1 MFSKLFKT
9 KQKNTINNEEVLKND
24 SCYKNLEVRS
34 KSVDGVKEYEII
46 MSDTGTGHF
55 PYLLKSYVIKI
66 SQDISLFYKEIN
78 LKNNDLE
85 CTDYEVIPCSGITK
99 VTTEFK
105 CKHINHW
112 YDYIFGFKFW
122 HETSEKHSVTDKPY
136 IYCCPGFIYNTEY
149 PEGIEELLHQIQKDM
164 QIAIENAKN

>member
-1 MFSKLFKT
+1 MFSKLFNIQ
-9 KQKNTINNEEVLKND
+9 QKNTINNEKVLNNE
-24 SCYKNLEVRS
+24 SFYKNLEVRS

-46 MSDTGTGHF
+46 MSDTGTDHF

-66 SQDISLFYKEIN
+66 SQDISFFYKEIN

-85 CTDYEVIPCSGITK
+85 CTDYEVIPCSGIKK
-99 VTTEFK
+99 VTTEFR

-122 HETSEKHSVTDKPY
+122 HETSGEHSVTDKPY

-149 PEGIEELLHQIQKDM
+149 PEGIEELLYQIQKDM
-164 QIAIENAKN
+164 QVVIENAKN